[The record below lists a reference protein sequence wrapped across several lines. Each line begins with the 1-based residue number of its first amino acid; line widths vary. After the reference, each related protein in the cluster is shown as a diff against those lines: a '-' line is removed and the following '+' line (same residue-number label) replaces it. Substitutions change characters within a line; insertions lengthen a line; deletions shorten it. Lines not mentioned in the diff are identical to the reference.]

1 MSRRN
6 SVQSFPI
13 VEIDTSK
20 IPDWPVPVYPTEE
33 GLPHSCFCMRYINK
47 SDRDIYISYDGI
59 NKHDLVPAGETVQI
73 NFGDNTMEALMGSA
87 GMLCAGTKVH
97 IMLRTKG
104 PGNGNFYIAGYYF
117 MPGR

>member
-6 SVQSFPI
+6 SVQSLSL
-13 VEIDTSK
+13 VEIDISK
-20 IPDWPVPVYPTEE
+20 LSDLPLPVYTDDY

-47 SDRDIYISYDGI
+47 SDQDIYISYDGFKKNDI
-59 NKHDLVPAGETVQI
+59 VPAGETVQI

-87 GMLCAGTKVH
+87 GMLCAGTRIHV
-97 IMLRTKG
+97 MLPTKE
-104 PGNGNFYIAGYYF
+104 PGKGTLYIAGYYF